1 MQILWS
7 TKQEKNCDFKT
18 KYLVITHPIT
28 MNYKDIV
35 LTNLGSLNKKYMVVF
50 KAMVDVTP

>member
-1 MQILWS
+1 
-7 TKQEKNCDFKT
+7 
-18 KYLVITHPIT
+18 

-50 KAMVDVTP
+50 KAMVDVTALIKNSTLGQARDSRPQDLNSIVPIF